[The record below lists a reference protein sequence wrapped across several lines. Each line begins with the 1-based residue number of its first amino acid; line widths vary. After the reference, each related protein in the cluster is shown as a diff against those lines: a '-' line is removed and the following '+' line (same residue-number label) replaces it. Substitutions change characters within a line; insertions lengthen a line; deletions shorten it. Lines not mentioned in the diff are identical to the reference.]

1 MKSQGKLNRFSYPLS
16 KEDKMFRLTIL
27 LTFYISV
34 PAMAQ
39 TILFDDFSD
48 SPSKRWEFIT
58 DQVMGGV
65 SFGNL
70 TFMNENGAN
79 YARMTGN
86 ESLKNNGGV
95 IQFRRKVTNHFD
107 TSKQGLEL
115 KLRGNKQKY
124 FVHIRTTGTFL
135 PWQYYHAPFS
145 SNSGWTIVRMP
156 FSMFE
161 RSSGFLSKK
170 ITAKNIRSVG
180 IVAFG
185 KEHEVQLDVKQISIF

>member
-1 MKSQGKLNRFSYPLS
+1 MV
-16 KEDKMFRLTIL
+16 RLITL
-27 LTFYISV
+27 LTVFISTT
-34 PAMAQ
+34 AMAQ
-39 TILFDDFSD
+39 TIFFDDFAD

-65 SFGNL
+65 STGNI

-79 YARMTGN
+79 FARMTGN
-86 ESLKNNGGV
+86 VSLENNGGF
-95 IQFRRKVTNHFD
+95 IQFRRKVTSHFD
-107 TSKQGLEL
+107 KSKQGLEL
-115 KLRGNKQKY
+115 KLRGNKQQY

-135 PWQYYHAPFS
+135 PWHHYHAPFS
-145 SNSGWTIVRMP
+145 SNSDWTIVRIP

>member
-1 MKSQGKLNRFSYPLS
+1 MV
-16 KEDKMFRLTIL
+16 RLITL
-27 LTFYISV
+27 LTVFISTTV
-34 PAMAQ
+34 MAQ
-39 TILFDDFSD
+39 TIFLEDFSD

-65 SFGNL
+65 SSGNL

-79 YARMTGN
+79 FARMTGN
-86 ESLKNNGGV
+86 VSLENNGGF
-95 IQFRRKVTNHFD
+95 IQFRRKVTSHFD
-107 TSKQGLEL
+107 KSKQGLEL
-115 KLRGNKQKY
+115 KLRGNKQQY

-145 SNSGWTIVRMP
+145 SNSDWTIVRMP

-170 ITAKNIRSVG
+170 ITAKNIRSIG
-180 IVAFG
+180 IVAYG
-185 KEHEVQLDVKQISIF
+185 KKHEVQLDVEKISIF

>member
-1 MKSQGKLNRFSYPLS
+1 MV
-16 KEDKMFRLTIL
+16 RLITL
-27 LTFYISV
+27 LTVFISTT
-34 PAMAQ
+34 AMAQ
-39 TILFDDFSD
+39 TILFDEFSD
-48 SPSKRWEFIT
+48 NPADRWEFIT

-65 SFGNL
+65 STGNVS
-70 TFMNENGAN
+70 FMTEEGTN
-79 YARMTGN
+79 YARMTGTV
-86 ESLKNNGGV
+86 SLQNNGGF
-95 IQFRRKVTNHFD
+95 IQFRRTVTSHFEK
-107 TSKQGLEL
+107 SKQGIEL
-115 KLRGNKQKY
+115 KLRGNNQQY

-145 SNSGWTIVRMP
+145 SNSDWTVVKMP

>member
-1 MKSQGKLNRFSYPLS
+1 MVRFI
-16 KEDKMFRLTIL
+16 IL
-27 LTFYISV
+27 LTVFIST

-39 TILFDDFSD
+39 TILFDDFSNN
-48 SPSKRWEFIT
+48 PAERWEFIT

-65 SFGNL
+65 STGNVS
-70 TFMNENGAN
+70 FMTEKGTS

-86 ESLKNNGGV
+86 VSLKNNGGF
-95 IQFRRKVTNHFD
+95 IQFRRRFTSHFD
-107 TSKQGLEL
+107 KSKQGLKL
-115 KLRGNKQKY
+115 KLRGNKQQY

-135 PWQYYHAPFS
+135 PWQYYHAPLS
-145 SNSGWTIVRMP
+145 SNSDWTIVRMP

-170 ITAKNIRSVG
+170 ITAKNIRSIG
-180 IVAFG
+180 IVALG

>member
-1 MKSQGKLNRFSYPLS
+1 MV
-16 KEDKMFRLTIL
+16 RLITL
-27 LTFYISV
+27 LTVFISTT
-34 PAMAQ
+34 AMAQ
-39 TILFDDFSD
+39 TIFFDDFAD

-65 SFGNL
+65 SSGNL

-79 YARMTGN
+79 FARMTGN
-86 ESLKNNGGV
+86 VSLENNGGF
-95 IQFRRKVTNHFD
+95 IQFRRKVTSHFD
-107 TSKQGLEL
+107 KSKQGLEL
-115 KLRGNKQKY
+115 KLRGNKQQY

-145 SNSGWTIVRMP
+145 SNSDWTVVRMP

>member
-1 MKSQGKLNRFSYPLS
+1 MVFLI
-16 KEDKMFRLTIL
+16 IL
-27 LTFYISV
+27 LTVFIFS

-39 TILFDDFSD
+39 TILFDDFSNN
-48 SPSKRWEFIT
+48 PAKRWEFVT

-65 SFGNL
+65 STGNVS
-70 TFMNENGAN
+70 FMTENGTS
-79 YARMTGN
+79 YARMTGTV
-86 ESLKNNGGV
+86 SLQNNGGF
-95 IQFRRKVTNHFD
+95 IQFRRSVTSHFEK
-107 TSKQGLEL
+107 SKQGLEL
-115 KLRGNKQKY
+115 KLRGNNQQY

-145 SNSGWTIVRMP
+145 SNSDWKIVRMP

>member
-1 MKSQGKLNRFSYPLS
+1 MV
-16 KEDKMFRLTIL
+16 RLITL
-27 LTFYISV
+27 LTVFISTT
-34 PAMAQ
+34 AMAQ
-39 TILFDDFSD
+39 TIFFDDFAD

-65 SFGNL
+65 SSGNL

-79 YARMTGN
+79 FARMTGN
-86 ESLKNNGGV
+86 VSLENNGGF
-95 IQFRRKVTNHFD
+95 IQFRRKVTSHFD
-107 TSKQGLEL
+107 KSKQGLEL
-115 KLRGNKQKY
+115 KLRGNKQQY

-145 SNSGWTIVRMP
+145 STSDWTIVRMP

-170 ITAKNIRSVG
+170 ITPKNIRSVG

>member
-1 MKSQGKLNRFSYPLS
+1 MV
-16 KEDKMFRLTIL
+16 RLITL
-27 LTFYISV
+27 LTVFISTT
-34 PAMAQ
+34 AMAQ
-39 TILFDDFSD
+39 TIFFDDFAD

-65 SFGNL
+65 STGNL

-79 YARMTGN
+79 FARMTGN
-86 ESLKNNGGV
+86 VSLENNGGF
-95 IQFRRKVTNHFD
+95 IQFRRKVTSHFD
-107 TSKQGLEL
+107 KSKQGLEL
-115 KLRGNKQKY
+115 KLRGNKQQY
-124 FVHIRTTGTFL
+124 FIHIRTTGTLL

-145 SNSGWTIVRMP
+145 SNSDWTIVRIP

-170 ITAKNIRSVG
+170 ITAKNIRSIG

-185 KEHEVQLDVKQISIF
+185 KKHEVQLDVKQISIF

>member
-1 MKSQGKLNRFSYPLS
+1 MV
-16 KEDKMFRLTIL
+16 RLITL
-27 LTFYISV
+27 LTVFISTT
-34 PAMAQ
+34 AMAQ
-39 TILFDDFSD
+39 TILFDEFSD
-48 SPSKRWEFIT
+48 NPADRWEFIT

-65 SFGNL
+65 STGNVS
-70 TFMNENGAN
+70 FMTEKGNS
-79 YARMTGN
+79 YAQMTGTV
-86 ESLKNNGGV
+86 SLQNNGGF
-95 IQFRRKVTNHFD
+95 IQFRRRVTSHFEK
-107 TSKQGLEL
+107 SKQGLEL
-115 KLRGNKQKY
+115 KLRGNNQQY

-145 SNSGWTIVRMP
+145 SNSDWTIVRMP

-161 RSSGFLSKK
+161 RSSSFLSKK

>member
-1 MKSQGKLNRFSYPLS
+1 MV
-16 KEDKMFRLTIL
+16 RLITL
-27 LTFYISV
+27 LTVFISTT
-34 PAMAQ
+34 AMAQ
-39 TILFDDFSD
+39 TIFFDDFED

-65 SFGNL
+65 STGNI

-79 YARMTGN
+79 FARMTGN
-86 ESLKNNGGV
+86 VSLENNGGF
-95 IQFRRKVTNHFD
+95 IQFRRKVTSHFD
-107 TSKQGLEL
+107 KSKQGLEL
-115 KLRGNKQKY
+115 KMRGNKQQY

-145 SNSGWTIVRMP
+145 SNSDWTIVRMP

-161 RSSGFLSKK
+161 RSSSFLSKE
-170 ITAKNIRSVG
+170 ITAKNIRSIG

-185 KEHEVQLDVKQISIF
+185 KDHEVQLDVKQISIF

>member
-1 MKSQGKLNRFSYPLS
+1 MV
-16 KEDKMFRLTIL
+16 RLITL
-27 LTFYISV
+27 LTVFISTTV
-34 PAMAQ
+34 MAQ

-65 SFGNL
+65 SSGNL

-79 YARMTGN
+79 FARMTGN
-86 ESLKNNGGV
+86 VSLENNGGF
-95 IQFRRKVTNHFD
+95 IQFRRKVTSHFD
-107 TSKQGLEL
+107 KSKQGLEL
-115 KLRGNKQKY
+115 KLRGNKQQY

-145 SNSGWTIVRMP
+145 SNSDWTIVRMP

-161 RSSGFLSKK
+161 RSSGLLSKK
-170 ITAKNIRSVG
+170 ITAKNIRSIG

-185 KEHEVQLDVKQISIF
+185 REHEVQLDVEKISIF

>member
-1 MKSQGKLNRFSYPLS
+1 MVCFI
-16 KEDKMFRLTIL
+16 IL
-27 LTFYISV
+27 LTVFIST

-39 TILFDDFSD
+39 TILFDDFTD
-48 SPSKRWEFIT
+48 KPAERWEFIT

-65 SFGNL
+65 STGNVS
-70 TFMNENGAN
+70 FMTEKGTS

-86 ESLKNNGGV
+86 VSLQNNGGF
-95 IQFRRKVTNHFD
+95 IQFRRRVTSHFEK
-107 TSKQGLEL
+107 SKQGLEL
-115 KLRGNKQKY
+115 KLRGNDQQY

-135 PWQYYHAPFS
+135 PWQYYHAPLS
-145 SNSGWTIVRMP
+145 SNSDWTIVRMP

>member
-1 MKSQGKLNRFSYPLS
+1 MVFLI
-16 KEDKMFRLTIL
+16 IL
-27 LTFYISV
+27 LTVFIFS

-39 TILFDDFSD
+39 TILFDDFSNN
-48 SPSKRWEFIT
+48 PAKRWEFVT

-65 SFGNL
+65 STGNVS
-70 TFMNENGAN
+70 FMTENGTS
-79 YARMTGN
+79 YARMTGTV
-86 ESLKNNGGV
+86 SLQNNGGF
-95 IQFRRKVTNHFD
+95 IQFRRSVTSHFEK
-107 TSKQGLEL
+107 SKQGLEL
-115 KLRGNKQKY
+115 KLRGNNQQY

-145 SNSGWTIVRMP
+145 SNSDWTIVRMP

-161 RSSGFLSKK
+161 RSSSFLSKK

-185 KEHEVQLDVKQISIF
+185 KEHEVQLDVEKISIF

>member
-1 MKSQGKLNRFSYPLS
+1 MVCFI
-16 KEDKMFRLTIL
+16 IL
-27 LTFYISV
+27 LTVFIFT

-39 TILFDDFSD
+39 TILFDDFTD
-48 SPSKRWEFIT
+48 KPAERWEFIT

-65 SFGNL
+65 STGNVS
-70 TFMNENGAN
+70 FMTEKGTS

-86 ESLKNNGGV
+86 VSLQNNGGF
-95 IQFRRKVTNHFD
+95 IQFRRRVTSHFEK
-107 TSKQGLEL
+107 SKQGLEL
-115 KLRGNKQKY
+115 KLRGNDQQY

-135 PWQYYHAPFS
+135 PWQYYHAPLS
-145 SNSGWTIVRMP
+145 SNSDWTIVRMP

>member
-1 MKSQGKLNRFSYPLS
+1 MVCFI
-16 KEDKMFRLTIL
+16 IL
-27 LTFYISV
+27 LTVFIFT

-39 TILFDDFSD
+39 TILFDDFTD
-48 SPSKRWEFIT
+48 KPAERWEFIT

-65 SFGNL
+65 STGNVS
-70 TFMNENGAN
+70 FMTEEGTN
-79 YARMTGN
+79 YARMTGTV
-86 ESLKNNGGV
+86 SLQNNGGF
-95 IQFRRKVTNHFD
+95 IQFRRRVTSHFEK
-107 TSKQGLEL
+107 SKQGLEL
-115 KLRGNKQKY
+115 KLRGNDQQY

-135 PWQYYHAPFS
+135 PWQYYHAPLS
-145 SNSGWTIVRMP
+145 SNSDWTIVRMP

>member
-1 MKSQGKLNRFSYPLS
+1 MLT
-16 KEDKMFRLTIL
+16 EDKMVCFIIL
-27 LTFYISV
+27 LTVFIFT

-39 TILFDDFSD
+39 TILFDDFTD
-48 SPSKRWEFIT
+48 KPAERWEFIT

-65 SFGNL
+65 STGNVS
-70 TFMNENGAN
+70 FMTEKGTN
-79 YARMTGN
+79 YARMTGTV
-86 ESLKNNGGV
+86 SLQNNGGF
-95 IQFRRKVTNHFD
+95 IQFRRRVTSHFEK
-107 TSKQGLEL
+107 SKQGLEL
-115 KLRGNKQKY
+115 KLRGNDQQY

-145 SNSGWTIVRMP
+145 SNSDWTIVRMP

-170 ITAKNIRSVG
+170 ITAKNIRSVD

>member
-1 MKSQGKLNRFSYPLS
+1 
-16 KEDKMFRLTIL
+16 MFRLTIL

-39 TILFDDFSD
+39 TILFDDFTD
-48 SPSKRWEFIT
+48 KPAERWEFIT

-65 SFGNL
+65 STGNVS
-70 TFMNENGAN
+70 FMIEEGTN
-79 YARMTGN
+79 YARMTGTV
-86 ESLKNNGGV
+86 SLQNNGGF
-95 IQFRRKVTNHFD
+95 IQFRRRVTSHFEK
-107 TSKQGLEL
+107 SKQGLEL
-115 KLRGNKQKY
+115 KLRGNNQQY

-145 SNSGWTIVRMP
+145 SNSDRTIVRMP

>member
-1 MKSQGKLNRFSYPLS
+1 MVCFI
-16 KEDKMFRLTIL
+16 IL
-27 LTFYISV
+27 LTVFIFT

-39 TILFDDFSD
+39 TILFDDFTD
-48 SPSKRWEFIT
+48 KPAERWEFIT

-65 SFGNL
+65 STGNVS
-70 TFMNENGAN
+70 FMTEKGTS

-86 ESLKNNGGV
+86 VSLKNNGGF
-95 IQFRRKVTNHFD
+95 IQLRRRVTSHFD
-107 TSKQGLEL
+107 KSKQGLEL
-115 KLRGNKQKY
+115 KLRGNKQQY

-135 PWQYYHAPFS
+135 PWQYYHAPLS
-145 SNSGWTIVRMP
+145 SNSDWTIVRMP

>member
-1 MKSQGKLNRFSYPLS
+1 M
-16 KEDKMFRLTIL
+16 L
-27 LTFYISV
+27 LTVFISTT
-34 PAMAQ
+34 AMAQ

-65 SFGNL
+65 SSGNL
-70 TFMNENGAN
+70 AFMNQNGAN

-86 ESLKNNGGV
+86 VSLENNGGF
-95 IQFRRKVTNHFD
+95 IQFRRGVTSHFD
-107 TSKQGLEL
+107 KSKQGLEL
-115 KLRGNKQKY
+115 KVRGDKKQY

-135 PWQYYHAPFS
+135 PWQYYQAPFS
-145 SNSGWTIVRMP
+145 SNSDWTIVRIP

-170 ITAKNIRSVG
+170 LPPKILDRSALLHLVKNM
-180 IVAFG
+180 
-185 KEHEVQLDVKQISIF
+185 KCN